1 MKTSTKI
8 TSIIVIFF
16 LIIAIVIIGRTMIGN
31 HFKKKFS
38 KRPPPGI
45 IVTTTQE
52 RTFENVIS
60 TYGTAAP
67 VKTQSFKVEK
77 YEILKP
83 IDFNKK
89 VKKGDVVANLKNRK
103 IIAQFDGVIGKREFS
118 EDLEVSKSS
127 LLINLED
134 TSSLYCDVDIPE
146 IFVPFIKVG
155 LPVDIKF
162 SGYKNK
168 IYKGEV
174 DSFASRISQDTRSLA
189 TRIKMDNKS
198 GEILPGSFLEISIKY
213 NVRDGLSAP
222 DTSTIVEGENIFITN
237 IEATT
242 HNIALYASN
251 TIDLDDITSLNLS
264 GRWNW
269 ASLKMEDQFGT
280 ALEGHHFFNEFNPGI
295 GSDPDF
301 NMKLWKVGVRIF
313 KGLAKCRVYHFSSL
327 SLRKKVWNN
336 GAKTFLLKW
345 GISIKFFK
353 KHYLKSKT
361 IFKGPLD
368 EPKKNIEYYFDLI
381 ICNHVLEH
389 IDDDIKALNEI
400 FRVLKSG
407 GVAILQVP
415 INFKRNETFED
426 QSIISRKDREKYF
439 GQYDHVRE
447 YGLDFKE
454 RVEKAG
460 FEVEMVNYTENF
472 SEEIKLKYGLQIND
486 VIPIARKSFSN

>member
-8 TSIIVIFF
+8 TSIVIIFF
-16 LIIAIVIIGRTMIGN
+16 LIIATVIIGRTMIGN

-52 RTFENVIS
+52 RVFENVVS

-83 IDFNKK
+83 INFNKK
-89 VKKGDVVANLKNRK
+89 VKKGDVIASLKNRK

-222 DTSTIVEGENIFITN
+222 DTSTIVEGENIFIYKVDEKNKVMKTN
-237 IEATT
+237 VTIGDRYLGFVEILDGLNKGDKIVAEGTKKVRPNLTIRPIEKGSKKKQG
-242 HNIALYASN
+242 NSN
-251 TIDLDDITSLNLS
+251 WGKKNKSKKAEEKKGKFD
-264 GRWNW
+264 W
-269 ASLKMEDQFGT
+269 LK
-280 ALEGHHFFNEFNPGI
+280 N
-295 GSDPDF
+295 
-301 NMKLWKVGVRIF
+301 IF
-313 KGLAKCRVYHFSSL
+313 KKSDKE
-327 SLRKKVWNN
+327 KK
-336 GAKTFLLKW
+336 
-345 GISIKFFK
+345 
-353 KHYLKSKT
+353 
-361 IFKGPLD
+361 
-368 EPKKNIEYYFDLI
+368 
-381 ICNHVLEH
+381 
-389 IDDDIKALNEI
+389 
-400 FRVLKSG
+400 
-407 GVAILQVP
+407 
-415 INFKRNETFED
+415 
-426 QSIISRKDREKYF
+426 
-439 GQYDHVRE
+439 
-447 YGLDFKE
+447 
-454 RVEKAG
+454 
-460 FEVEMVNYTENF
+460 
-472 SEEIKLKYGLQIND
+472 
-486 VIPIARKSFSN
+486 